1 MGNRSPVDACTGAR
15 FRHLVPATFLT
26 VLVFQSTACLADPP
40 DPPASPIQIERH
52 GSIVKAEDGFD
63 LWFDAWGEGSGIIF
77 LGRHPDENRA
87 LAAALS
93 DAYRVVIHEPRV
105 ITLGQKGLLAEA
117 SDATER
123 AQWETHLAGRQTDW
137 DTSPSEDYPVELV
150 ISDLH
155 RVADAA
161 GVDEFVLGGYSG
173 TARLAAF
180 MAPYSERAV
189 GLLAGGYHII
199 DSTDYWLGFTAAS
212 SAAQLED
219 PSTSDFTRMSIFL
232 NRQQALLESGR
243 DHRAAFSRLSGPRI
257 VWVGGEDGS
266 PQDSLMS
273 EVFLGADIAERIRR
287 ARSDYELL
295 GFQFFQ
301 LDGLGHVAA
310 YEAVDQAAPLVRQAL
325 IRAGY
330 R

>member
-1 MGNRSPVDACTGAR
+1 MPSRQ
-15 FRHLVPATFLT
+15 LT
-26 VLVFQSTACLADPP
+26 VAAVLAVLAIQAACEPDPP
-40 DPPASPIQIERH
+40 DMPASPAQPDAQ
-52 GSIVKAEDGFD
+52 GTTVAAEDGFD
-63 LWFDAWGEGSGIIF
+63 LWFDAWGEGPGIIF
-77 LGRHPDENRA
+77 LARHPDENRA
-87 LAAALS
+87 LADALS

-105 ITLGQKGLLAEA
+105 ITLGQMGLLAEA
-117 SDATER
+117 ADEAER
-123 AQWETHLAGRQTDW
+123 APWETHLAGRQTDW
-137 DTSPSEDYPVELV
+137 DPSEYEDYPVELV

-180 MAPYSERAV
+180 MAPYSDRAV
-189 GLLAGGYHII
+189 GLLSGGYHII
-199 DSTDYWLGFTAAS
+199 GNTDYWLGFTAAA

-219 PSTSDFTRMSIFL
+219 PSISDFTRMSILL
-232 NRQQALLESGR
+232 NRQQAIIEHGR
-243 DHRAAFSRLSGPRI
+243 DDGMAFGAMSGPRI

-266 PQDSLMS
+266 PQDSLMV
-273 EVFLGADIAERIRR
+273 EVFLGARIAERVRN

-295 GFQFFQ
+295 GFEFFQ

-310 YEAVDQAAPLVRQAL
+310 YEAVDQAAPLVREAL
-325 IRAGY
+325 IRAGW

>member
-1 MGNRSPVDACTGAR
+1 MRSRRLALAAVLAVLAIQAAACE
-15 FRHLVPATFLT
+15 P
-26 VLVFQSTACLADPP
+26 DPP
-40 DPPASPIQIERH
+40 DPPASPAQPEPR
-52 GSIVKAEDGFD
+52 GTTVEADDGFD
-63 LWFDAWGEGSGIIF
+63 LWFDAWGEGPGIIF
-77 LGRHPDENRA
+77 LARHPDENRT
-87 LAAALS
+87 LADALS
-93 DAYRVVIHEPRV
+93 DGYRVVIHEPRV

-117 SDATER
+117 ADDAER
-123 AQWETHLAGRQTDW
+123 APWEAHLAGRQTDW
-137 DTSPSEDYPVELV
+137 DPSEYDDYPVELA

-189 GLLAGGYHII
+189 GLLVGGYHII
-199 DSTDYWLGFTAAS
+199 GNKDYWLGYVAAGY
-212 SAAQLED
+212 AAQMND
-219 PSTSDFTRMSIFL
+219 PNLSEFTRLASL
-232 NRQQALLESGR
+232 LSRQQALIEQQR
-243 DHRAAFSRLSGPRI
+243 DDRAAYGEMPGPRI

-266 PQDSLMS
+266 PKDSLMA
-273 EVFLGADIAERIRR
+273 EVFPGARIAERVRN

-295 GFQFFQ
+295 GFDFFQ

-310 YEAVDQAAPLVRQAL
+310 YEAVDQAAPLVREAL
-325 IRAGY
+325 IRAGW

>member
-1 MGNRSPVDACTGAR
+1 MANRDHPDSWRRAR
-15 FRHLVPATFLT
+15 FRPVALGT
-26 VLVFQSTACLADPP
+26 VLAVTVLPTPACQADPP
-40 DPPASPIQIERH
+40 DPSEGPVQVEPR
-52 GSIVKAEDGFD
+52 GSTVKAEDGFD
-63 LWFDAWGEGSGIIF
+63 LWFDAWGEGPGIIF
-77 LGRHPDENRA
+77 FARDPDENRG
-87 LAAALS
+87 LADALS

-117 SDATER
+117 TDATER
-123 AQWETHLAGRQTDW
+123 APWETHLAGRLTDW
-137 DTSPSEDYPVELV
+137 DPSPYEDYPVELV
-150 ISDLH
+150 VSDLH

-161 GVDEFVLGGYSG
+161 GIDEFVLGGYSG

-189 GLLAGGYHII
+189 GLVAGGYHII
-199 DSTDYWLGFTAAS
+199 GGTDYWLGFTAAS
-212 SAAQLED
+212 SAAQLQE
-219 PSTSDFTRMSIFL
+219 PTTSDFTRMAIRL
-232 NRQQALLESGR
+232 NRQQALLENVR
-243 DHRAAFSRLSGPRI
+243 DHRAAFGQLAGPRI

-273 EVFLGADIAERIRR
+273 EVFLGANIAERVRR
-287 ARSDYELL
+287 ARPDYESL
-295 GFQFFQ
+295 GFHFFQ

-310 YEAVDQAAPLVRQAL
+310 YEAVDQAAPRVRQEL

>member
-1 MGNRSPVDACTGAR
+1 MRSRQLVLTA
-15 FRHLVPATFLT
+15 VPAALAI
-26 VLVFQSTACLADPP
+26 LAAACEP
-40 DPPASPIQIERH
+40 DAPDIPASPVQLESR
-52 GSIVKAEDGFD
+52 GSTVAAEDGFD
-63 LWFDAWGEGSGIIF
+63 LWFDAWGEGPAIIF
-77 LGRHPDENRA
+77 LARHPDENRT
-87 LAAALS
+87 LADALS
-93 DAYRVVIHEPRV
+93 DGYRVVIHEPRV

-117 SDATER
+117 ADDAER
-123 AQWETHLAGRQTDW
+123 APWEAHLAGRQTDW
-137 DTSPSEDYPVELV
+137 DPSEYDDYPVELA

-189 GLLAGGYHII
+189 GLLVGGYHII
-199 DSTDYWLGFTAAS
+199 GNKDYWLGYVAAGY
-212 SAAQLED
+212 AAQMND
-219 PSTSDFTRMSIFL
+219 PNLSEFTRLASL
-232 NRQQALLESGR
+232 LSRQQALIEQQR
-243 DHRAAFSRLSGPRI
+243 DDRAAYGEMPGPRI

-266 PQDSLMS
+266 PKDSLMA
-273 EVFLGADIAERIRR
+273 EVFPGARIAERVRN

-295 GFQFFQ
+295 GFDFFQ

-310 YEAVDQAAPLVRQAL
+310 YEAVDQAAPLVREAL
-325 IRAGY
+325 IRAGW